1 MIINMFDY
9 LKKKLNNTLENL
21 SNQNDNIQ
29 EEILNALLEGE
40 VYYDLAEKI
49 SKETIEEFKI
59 TNNYKNAL
67 AKSIQKNINTSQNNI
82 KKGIILF
89 VGFQGHGKTTTVNKL
104 AYRLMN
110 KNFKVAVSTIDN
122 IRPAAIDQLHENS
135 FRFNIP
141 FITPEGNSLEEKYNF
156 IKNQEKY
163 YDYIIVDTFGLTNQE
178 NSLNSLKNVIDTL
191 KPSQIIL
198 VVNSMLGHSMF
209 TLLNT
214 IKNNIKIDG
223 AIMTN
228 IDGDKKGGGFLSF
241 YYLMKVPICF
251 ITNGEKINNIEAF
264 NPKSITNIIIGEIDL
279 EGLHDL
285 VENNIPKNVEE
296 IFLNKIMNGIFT
308 YNELQLFMS
317 QTQNIGFG
325 RIATSMGI
333 NSSSQNQELAK
344 KNIEVT
350 KNIIKSMTPKERN
363 VQVKLDDSRTKRIS
377 KGSGYTVEVIKNM
390 ILSYEKTKTQ
400 ILMLVKVIQ
409 QGGGQAEVTNMLKNL
424 MSSMPKG

>member
-1 MIINMFDY
+1 MFDY

>member
-1 MIINMFDY
+1 MFDY
-9 LKKKLNNTLENL
+9 LKKKLNNTFENM

-29 EEILNALLEGE
+29 EEILNTLLDGE

-49 SKETIEEFKI
+49 SKETMEEFKI
-59 TNNYKNAL
+59 TNNYKTAL
-67 AKSIQKNINTSQNNI
+67 ANSIQKNINTSQNNL

-104 AYRLMN
+104 AYRLIN

-122 IRPAAIDQLHENS
+122 IRPAATEQLHENS
-135 FRFNIP
+135 YRFNIP
-141 FITPEGNSLEEKYNF
+141 FITPEGNNLEEKYNF
-156 IKNQEKY
+156 IKNQEKF
-163 YDYIIVDTFGLTNQE
+163 YDYVIVDTFGLTNNNE
-178 NSLNSLKNVIDTL
+178 SLNNLKNVINIL

-198 VVNSMLGHSMF
+198 IVNSMLGHSMF

-241 YYLMKVPICF
+241 YYLMKVPIFF
-251 ITNGEKINNIEAF
+251 ISNGEKINNIEAF
-264 NPKSITNIIIGEIDL
+264 NPKSIINIIMGEIDL
-279 EGLHDL
+279 EGLSDL
-285 VENNIPKNVEE
+285 IENNIPKNVEE
-296 IFLNKIMNGIFT
+296 IFLNKIMNGVFT
-308 YNELQLFMS
+308 YNELILFMN
-317 QTQNIGFG
+317 QTNNIGFG
-325 RIATSMGI
+325 RIAASMGI
-333 NSSSQNQELAK
+333 NSNNQNQELAK

-363 VQVKLDDSRTKRIS
+363 NQVKLDDSRIKRIA
-377 KGSGYTVEVIKNM
+377 KGSGHTIETIKNM
-390 ILSYEKTKTQ
+390 TISYDKTKTQ

-409 QGGGQAEVTNMLKNL
+409 QGGGQTEIMNMLKNL

>member
-1 MIINMFDY
+1 
-9 LKKKLNNTLENL
+9 
-21 SNQNDNIQ
+21 
-29 EEILNALLEGE
+29 
-40 VYYDLAEKI
+40 
-49 SKETIEEFKI
+49 
-59 TNNYKNAL
+59 
-67 AKSIQKNINTSQNNI
+67 
-82 KKGIILF
+82 
-89 VGFQGHGKTTTVNKL
+89 
-104 AYRLMN
+104 
-110 KNFKVAVSTIDN
+110 
-122 IRPAAIDQLHENS
+122 
-135 FRFNIP
+135 
-141 FITPEGNSLEEKYNF
+141 
-156 IKNQEKY
+156 
-163 YDYIIVDTFGLTNQE
+163 
-178 NSLNSLKNVIDTL
+178 
-191 KPSQIIL
+191 
-198 VVNSMLGHSMF
+198 MLGHSMF

>member
-333 NSSSQNQELAK
+333 NSNSQNQELAK

-363 VQVKLDDSRTKRIS
+363 VQVKLDDSRIRRIS